1 MRLPSVGNVIRSAMF
16 HLHPLTSIAI
26 PDLRYD
32 IFLHSSLA
40 SNVNS
45 SFQLKFNSNSTPVTI
60 YSANTNSLLGS
71 ARSKES
77 KESNEMNE
85 MNELE
90 EMNELNE
97 LEELNESTES
107 KSFPIHQSGS
117 MNHLDHL
124 DHLDHLQE
132 HNFINRM
139 KHSFLNHHHHLGG
152 HSSSLS
158 SSIPKSQSMNALS
171 DISPPALSSE
181 DETPQRCSDDETLQ
195 QWNEDS
201 VDADETLIEIDFSK
215 DIIVPPTGSPNPSL
229 HMSPNRYSPVPTNE
243 SPRSDPE
250 PSGSPR
256 YDSNSESKSN
266 STSNSTSNS
275 DSKAEP
281 TGVTEW
287 RIADLIEE
295 PAEVRSNST
304 LRVKDYT
311 RNVDHAIRRE
321 LRRMNYS
328 DHQELLAKLPSLFLW
343 NDLVRYDKESPRL
356 KGEAWWRERFQ
367 VCDGLLFN
375 FIRSWFDLVN
385 ESLRFSH
392 ARKTRASNQR

>member
-1 MRLPSVGNVIRSAMF
+1 M
-16 HLHPLTSIAI
+16 
-26 PDLRYD
+26 
-32 IFLHSSLA
+32 
-40 SNVNS
+40 
-45 SFQLKFNSNSTPVTI
+45 
-60 YSANTNSLLGS
+60 
-71 ARSKES
+71 
-77 KESNEMNE
+77 
-85 MNELE
+85 
-90 EMNELNE
+90 
-97 LEELNESTES
+97 NESTES

-117 MNHLDHL
+117 MNHF

-132 HNFINRM
+132 HNLINRM

-201 VDADETLIEIDFSK
+201 LDADETFIEIDFSK
-215 DIIVPPTGSPNPSL
+215 DIIIPPTGSPNPSL

-243 SPRSDPE
+243 SPRSETE

-266 STSNSTSNS
+266 STSNSNSGSNS
-275 DSKAEP
+275 GSKAEP
-281 TGVTEW
+281 NGVTEW

-295 PAEVRSNST
+295 PTAVRSNST

-343 NDLVRYDKESPRL
+343 NDLVRYDKESPQL